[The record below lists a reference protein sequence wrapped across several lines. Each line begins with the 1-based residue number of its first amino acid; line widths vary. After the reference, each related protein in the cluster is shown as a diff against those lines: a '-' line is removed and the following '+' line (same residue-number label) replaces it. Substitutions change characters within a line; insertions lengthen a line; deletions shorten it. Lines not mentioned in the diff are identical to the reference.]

1 MHSARMSVSSFVS
14 TRRGPL
20 HVSALMPLEAL
31 SSWPLLCGHPV
42 LSKELPFAVAKA
54 SQRSSCASSE
64 YGGYFSNPCDGA
76 AASGAAGRRL
86 FMQAP
91 VVV

>member
-1 MHSARMSVSSFVS
+1 M
-14 TRRGPL
+14 
-20 HVSALMPLEAL
+20 L
-31 SSWPLLCGHPV
+31 SNEVLC
-42 LSKELPFAVAKA
+42 AVAKA

-64 YGGYFSNPCDGA
+64 YGGYFSNPCDG
-76 AASGAAGRRL
+76 SAAGGTAGRKL